1 MKFLKKYL
9 KFFIGVA
16 VLIFVVVVFFLAQRS
31 GDLEGANLKKWRSAD
46 VERRITAVKI
56 LTASDENSELL
67 VQCVD
72 KIASLPESGEMAVK
86 DAVSLCYTGI
96 LLKENN

>member
-9 KFFIGVA
+9 KFFIGIA
-16 VLIFVVVVFFLAQRS
+16 VLIFVVVAFFLVQHS

-46 VERRITAVKI
+46 IERRTAAVQI
-56 LTASDENSELL
+56 LTASDKYSDLL
-67 VQCVD
+67 VKCVD
-72 KIASLPESGEMAVK
+72 KIADLPDSSEMSVQ